1 MINYLKSQSDLVK
14 PDFIKNKLL
23 IWHKFLVYSIGCRYS
38 TLMEV
43 TLLEKVRNLNNGEG
57 IVDDPKKFNNF
68 LKVNSLVVEP
78 IGFHYYFNY
87 FYFLQI
93 SFFTE
98 ELPAWQMAWQITWAL
113 KCLSNT

>member
-1 MINYLKSQSDLVK
+1 MVK
-14 PDFIKNKLL
+14 PYFIKNKLL

-38 TLMEV
+38 TLMEI

-57 IVDDPKKFNNF
+57 IVDDPKKFNNS

-87 FYFLQI
+87 FYFFQI

-98 ELPAWQMAWQITWAL
+98 HMYSNQIEELPAWQIAWQIMWAL